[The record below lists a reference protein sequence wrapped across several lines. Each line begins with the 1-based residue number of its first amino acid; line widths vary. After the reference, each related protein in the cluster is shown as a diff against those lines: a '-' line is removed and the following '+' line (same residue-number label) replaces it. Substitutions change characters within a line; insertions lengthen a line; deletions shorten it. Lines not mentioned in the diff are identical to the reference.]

1 MKKAPSKDTERF
13 VLNLFSFVQIRSNPS
28 NTSNSKTP
36 ENRMVSGVFGIPQGK
51 LSLGELRCAT
61 CGFEAVLAYSLAPVF
76 LDFMGFL
83 ASALKC
89 CPSI

>member
-51 LSLGELRCAT
+51 LSLGELRRAT
-61 CGFEAVLAYSLAPVF
+61 GSLEAVLQS
-76 LDFMGFL
+76 
-83 ASALKC
+83 SER
-89 CPSI
+89 